1 MKIQLIA
8 VGTKMPKWVEEGF
21 TEYRRRFPHDMHTRA
36 RRNSSRKKREKCR
49 YCENFAKKEE
59 RQCFQQCQ
67 KEIELLLSTF
77 PAKVG
82 YAAIVPATR
91 VLETRRKGCF
101 NIDWWP

>member
-1 MKIQLIA
+1 MLSA
-8 VGTKMPKWVEEGF
+8 VP
-21 TEYRRRFPHDMHTRA
+21 
-36 RRNSSRKKREKCR
+36 
-49 YCENFAKKEE
+49 
-59 RQCFQQCQ
+59 